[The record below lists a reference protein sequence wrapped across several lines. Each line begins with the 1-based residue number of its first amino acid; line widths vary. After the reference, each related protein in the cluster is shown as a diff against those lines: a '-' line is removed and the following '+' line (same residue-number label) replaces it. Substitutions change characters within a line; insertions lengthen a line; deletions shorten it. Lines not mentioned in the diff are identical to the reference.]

1 MSKSRGDRGK
11 TSSGSQNTQHVTQ
24 NAIIPGKFLESDW
37 NELVEN
43 ESGEEFICDVVAEI
57 AQLACDEVFKNA
69 IQKRVQPYA
78 VRAARELLLELL
90 EWHFLESDEGEL
102 DIDTASWCE
111 DDEPFSCITDSWA
124 QGAIPVIKNNTAT
137 ESLES
142 EKGEIITEVQESNED
157 VQLDNED
164 DQRHNG
170 EEEKSGDRSNETEED
185 NDCYSKQDENGEEEI
200 KECILNNDKVQPE
213 ASPSLVLK
221 PQPPG
226 KSKSYSGRQIR
237 NKKLFRPYAGS
248 LPAFHSISSTPVTDD
263 RPKPGSVNPIEKVSG
278 LVLSELFQKSQHGR
292 PPGVREAVFDEKG
305 NVTRVHKLNIES
317 LPNHRVR
324 TKYKIT
330 DAEEDI
336 NRKGCITSKQRRT
349 ILKSKENSDKHNK
362 PVANSAALLRRLYS
376 HDSDVLAGLRTPLPP
391 PMVDAIDVAE
401 GVIIREGGLSKQGPR
416 KKTFKNTNEDLY
428 LQPLSSASTRI
439 LNVND
444 IVVESTA
451 AITSFNNSQP
461 LPAISSS

>member
-37 NELVEN
+37 NELVEI
-43 ESGEEFICDVVAEI
+43 ESGEDFICDIVAEI
-57 AQLACDEVFKNA
+57 SQLACDEVFKNA

-78 VRAARELLLELL
+78 VRGAREILLEIL
-90 EWHFLESDEGEL
+90 EWNFLENDEGEL
-102 DIDTASWCE
+102 DIDTPSWCE

-137 ESLES
+137 ESFEP
-142 EKGEIITEVQESNED
+142 GEENINEIPESNEN
-157 VQLDNED
+157 VQLENEG
-164 DQRHNG
+164 DQRHDG
-170 EEEKSGDRSNETEED
+170 EEEKSGDRSDEPEED
-185 NDCYSKQDENGEEEI
+185 NGCYSKQNENGEEEI
-200 KECILNNDKVQPE
+200 EECILNNDEVQPE
-213 ASPSLVLK
+213 VSPSLVLK

-226 KSKSYSGRQIR
+226 KSKSYSGRQVR
-237 NKKLFRPYAGS
+237 NKKLFRPYGGS

-263 RPKPGSVNPIEKVSG
+263 RPKPGSVNPIEKVPV

-305 NVTRVHKLNIES
+305 NVTRVQKLNIES

-336 NRKGCITSKQRRT
+336 NRKGSITSKQRRSV
-349 ILKSKENSDKHNK
+349 LKSKENSDKHSK

-376 HDSDVLAGLRTPLPP
+376 NDSDVLAGLRTPLPP

-416 KKTFKNTNEDLY
+416 KKTYKNTNEDLY

-444 IVVESTA
+444 IVVESTP